1 MNNQRRDFL
10 KKALLLT
17 GMAGIE
23 QTIPAAI
30 QRALAIE
37 PMPGSSFMDAEHIVI
52 LMQENRSFD
61 HGFGSLNGIRGFN
74 DPRYIKL
81 PNGNP
86 IWFQPDRQGNT
97 YAPFRLNLMDSKS
110 TWMGAVPHSRHSQV
124 DAFNDGHY
132 DGWIEAKR
140 VGKDYANIPLTM
152 GYYNRQDIPFNYAL
166 ADAFTI
172 CDQHFCSAMS
182 STWPNRFFFWTG
194 TVRAAQ
200 NKNAKAEMRNELPFG
215 AGKWPTFP
223 ELLEDTGIPWKIYQN
238 DVSCGGGFS
247 GEERSWLASFS
258 CNPLERFQKYN
269 VQFSD
274 RYITNLEI
282 QVDQLPKEIAVLE
295 EQLQKMS
302 REDKQYHKVQ
312 DALKQKKKVL
322 QTAEQA
328 LETWSPSNFSKLP
341 QHEKNLYQ
349 KAFITNKNDPDYRR
363 LDKLQYT
370 DHKGKKQ
377 EMDIPKGDILH
388 QFRQDV
394 QDGALPAVSWL
405 IPAQRYSDHPSS
417 PWYGSWYISEIID
430 ILTQNPKVW
439 QKTIFILTYDENDGY
454 FDHIPPFTPPNPYVA
469 NSGKCSAGID
479 PAIEYITAEQELA
492 EGRSKKTVRT
502 GPIGLG
508 YRVPLIVASPWSK
521 GGKVCSQVFD
531 HTSTLQFLEKF
542 LSHKYN
548 CRIASDQISDW
559 RRTICGD
566 LTAIFNPA
574 DNPKANDELPF
585 IKRNSYLENIHQTQY
600 KALPTF
606 GLLTAKDIAKGKDR
620 PHHVDLMPKQEQG
633 IRRSCSLP
641 YELYVE
647 GKITEGAFDLEFRV
661 DNTIF
666 GDRSAGS
673 PFTVYAAGTIRH
685 YAVKAGDSLSDR
697 FVYAPKQGMDLH
709 VHGPNGFF
717 RRFKDKHHPAPIST
731 SLDYEREA
739 KNFTGRIQLS
749 LENKSQQTIQIY
761 IQDKGYG
768 QKTRTLHVAAGKRL
782 VELIDLQ
789 ASQHWYDF
797 EITANGYPDFLWAYA
812 GRVETGHL
820 GYTDPQIAQV

>member
-1 MNNQRRDFL
+1 MDNQRRDFL

-23 QTIPAAI
+23 QTIPTAI

-37 PMPGSSFMDAEHIVI
+37 PIPGSSFMDAEHIVI

-61 HGFGSLNGIRGFN
+61 HGFGALQGVRGFN
-74 DPRYIKL
+74 DPRYIRL

-86 IWFQPDRQGNT
+86 VWFQPDKQGNT

-124 DAFNDGHY
+124 DAFNGGHY
-132 DGWIEAKR
+132 DNWIEAKR
-140 VGKDYANIPLTM
+140 VGKDYSNIPLTM
-152 GYYNRQDIPFNYAL
+152 GYYDRQDIPFNYAL

-172 CDQHFCSAMS
+172 CDQHFCSAMT

-194 TVRAAQ
+194 TVRTVQ

-223 ELLEDTGIPWKIYQN
+223 ELLEDAGIPWKIYQN

-258 CNPLERFQKYN
+258 CNPLERFEKYN

-274 RYITNLEI
+274 RYVANLKI
-282 QVDQLPKEIAVLE
+282 QADKLPEEIADLE
-295 EQLQKMS
+295 KKLQKIL
-302 REDKQYHKVQ
+302 RQGKQYRKVQ
-312 DALKQKKKVL
+312 HALDQKKKVL
-322 QTAEQA
+322 QNAEQE
-328 LETWSPSNFSKLP
+328 LKTWSKSNFNKLTP
-341 QHEKNLYQ
+341 KEKSLYQ

-370 DHKGKKQ
+370 DHQGKKQ

-394 QDGALPAVSWL
+394 QRGELPTVSWL

-454 FDHIPPFTPPNPYVA
+454 FDHIPPFTPPNPYIA

-492 EGRSKKTVRT
+492 EGRDKKTART
-502 GPIGLG
+502 GSIGLG

-521 GGKVCSQVFD
+521 GGKVCSEVFD

-542 LSHKYN
+542 LSHKFK
-548 CRIASDQISDW
+548 RAIASDQISEW
-559 RRTICGD
+559 RRTVCGD
-566 LTAIFNPA
+566 LTSIFSN
-574 DNPKANDELPF
+574 ANQENAQDKLPF
-585 IKRNSYLENIHQTQY
+585 LNRDSYLENIHQTQH

-606 GLLTAKDIAKGKDR
+606 GQLTAEDLIKGKEH
-620 PHHVDLMPKQEQG
+620 PHHVAFMPKQETG
-633 IRRSCSLP
+633 IRPSCPLP
-641 YELYVE
+641 YELYAE
-647 GKITEGAFDLEFRV
+647 GKATEEAFDLYFHV
-661 DNTIF
+661 GNTIF
-666 GDRSAGS
+666 GGRSSGA
-673 PFTVYAAGTIRH
+673 PFTVYANGAIRH
-685 YAVKAGDSLSDR
+685 YAVKAGDTLSDK
-697 FVYAPKQGMDLH
+697 FVYTPNQGIDLH

-717 RRFKDKHHPAPIST
+717 RRFKNKYKSAPIWL
-731 SLDYEREA
+731 SLEYERQD
-739 KNFTGRIQLS
+739 KNFTGRIRLS
-749 LENKSQQTIQIY
+749 LESKSQKTVQIY
-761 IQDKGYG
+761 IRDKGYG
-768 QKTRTLHVAAGKRL
+768 QATREVLLPAGKRHIEL
-782 VELIDLQ
+782 VDLK
-789 ASQHWYDF
+789 ASHHWYDL
-797 EITANGYPDFLWAYA
+797 EITINGYQDFLWAYA
-812 GRVETGHL
+812 GRVETGRL